1 MLEEDCSIE
10 EAERQQPS
18 QPRNKVVR
26 KAHLMKLTSI
36 SYSHEMKRVMVL
48 DNITEHII
56 LYDEHSQ
63 VQKRLYTNKEN
74 HILDTAIL
82 YFAYSKSEKRVN

>member
-1 MLEEDCSIE
+1 M
-10 EAERQQPS
+10 
-18 QPRNKVVR
+18 VR
-26 KAHLMKLTSI
+26 RDFIFFFCSI
-36 SYSHEMKRVMVL
+36 SYSPEMKRVMIL
-48 DNITEHII
+48 DNITDNII

-82 YFAYSKSEKRVN
+82 YFAYSKSEKRVIYSLNLYYR